1 MDRQTDQ
8 GGSASWNPRRE
19 HVRYRRKHAPVR
31 PSGSGSGSSGD
42 VETASARKKK
52 RSGTAAGLVC
62 SAPPPTPRGRRS
74 GRNSGTWMAPAKF
87 PCGCCCSHAV
97 VIDSSL
103 STVVGVSCNTTH
115 VQWDET
121 EKVCAQRSAQVQNS
135 ALDARVREIR
145 DALSVD
151 DSVSV
156 LSTQVIRAWEY
167 SVVCL
172 LARRHPPTHRRT
184 RRLAPPPCSCWL
196 G

>member
-1 MDRQTDQ
+1 VDRQTDQ
-8 GGSASWNPRRE
+8 KAVRRLGTRAANTYVTDGSML
-19 HVRYRRKHAPVR
+19 
-31 PSGSGSGSSGD
+31 
-42 VETASARKKK
+42 
-52 RSGTAAGLVC
+52 RSGRPGPGPGPAVMLRQRVRGRRNGPELRLGSFVL
-62 SAPPPTPRGRRS
+62 PRTPRGRRS
-74 GRNSGTWMAPAKF
+74 GRNSGTWMARAEF